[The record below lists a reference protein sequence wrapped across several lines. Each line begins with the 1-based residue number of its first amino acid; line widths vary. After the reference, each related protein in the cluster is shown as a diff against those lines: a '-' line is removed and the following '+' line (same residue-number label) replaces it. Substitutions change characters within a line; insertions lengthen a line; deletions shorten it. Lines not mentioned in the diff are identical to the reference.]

1 MTTPLRLGFLVSGLL
16 HVAVVAAFSMS
27 SDHEIPV
34 SDEPLPLTLKLAMF
48 EPVPAAPA
56 PSPPPMAEEPHP
68 VQPPEPIEPPPPPIL
83 PEPVVKPAEPELP
96 KPKIKQASK
105 PRPVFRNSRP
115 RPQAKPRLEPAPS
128 TVQSPRVAK
137 ATVTKTVVPATAT
150 PVTGVV
156 EKQHYLAA
164 LAAEIDRNKYYP
176 LSSRRRG
183 EQGTVLV
190 RFVIQKDGDF
200 SDLSVVESSGSR
212 RLDKAALKTLR
223 RVAPFRKIPESVGRS
238 HWSITVPIAF
248 SLRG

>member
-1 MTTPLRLGFLVSGLL
+1 
-16 HVAVVAAFSMS
+16 VVAAFSIS
-27 SDHEIPV
+27 SIDEIPV
-34 SDEPLPLTLKLAMF
+34 SDEPRPLTLQLAMF
-48 EPVPAAPA
+48 EAAPA
-56 PSPPPMAEEPHP
+56 MSAPLPPSPVKEP
-68 VQPPEPIEPPPPPIL
+68 QPLQPLEPIEPPPPPTL
-83 PEPVVKPAEPELP
+83 PESVVKPAEAEPP
-96 KPKIKQASK
+96 KPKIKPVSK
-105 PRPVFRNSRP
+105 PRPVVRKSRP
-115 RPQAKPRLEPAPS
+115 PPQLKAPLEPTPS
-128 TVQSPRVAK
+128 TLQTPPVAK

-150 PVTGVV
+150 PLIDVV

-164 LAAEIDRNKYYP
+164 LAAAIDRNKYYP

-183 EQGTVLV
+183 EEGTVLV
-190 RFVIQKDGDF
+190 RFVIQKDGEF

>member
-1 MTTPLRLGFLVSGLL
+1 MTTSLRLGFLVSGLL
-16 HVAVVAAFSMS
+16 HVAVVAAFSIS
-27 SDHEIPV
+27 SIDEIPV

-48 EPVPAAPA
+48 EPAQAAPVA
-56 PSPPPMAEEPHP
+56 PPQPPVEEP
-68 VQPPEPIEPPPPPIL
+68 QPLQPLEPIEPPPPPTL
-83 PEPVVKPAEPELP
+83 PEPVVKPAEPEPP
-96 KPKIKQASK
+96 KPKIKPVSK
-105 PRPVFRNSRP
+105 PRPVVRKSRP
-115 RPQAKPRLEPAPS
+115 RPQLKAPLEPTPS
-128 TVQSPRVAK
+128 TAQSPPVAK

-150 PVTGVV
+150 PVMEVV

-164 LAAEIDRNKYYP
+164 LAAAIDRNKYYP

-183 EQGTVLV
+183 EEGTVLV

>member
-16 HVAVVAAFSMS
+16 HVAVVAAFSIS
-27 SDHEIPV
+27 STGEIPL

-48 EPVPAAPA
+48 EPAQAAPA
-56 PSPPPMAEEPHP
+56 PRPPRVAEEP
-68 VQPPEPIEPPPPPIL
+68 QPLQSPELMEPPPPPVL
-83 PEPVVKPAEPELP
+83 PESVVKPAEPELP
-96 KPKIKQASK
+96 KPKIKQVHK
-105 PRPVFRNSRP
+105 PRPVVGKSRP
-115 RPQAKPRLEPAPS
+115 RPQAKPRLEHTPS
-128 TVQSPRVAK
+128 KTQSPPVAK
-137 ATVTKTVVPATAT
+137 TTVTKTAVSATAT
-150 PVTGVV
+150 PVIDVV

-183 EQGTVLV
+183 EEGTVLV

-223 RVAPFRKIPESVGRS
+223 RVAPFREIPDSVGRNR
-238 HWSITVPIAF
+238 WSITVPIAF